1 MKTLSVWTLIIAV
14 PLWVIAAGVVFA
26 CYQEYKLQNA
36 PPQVMGGMVI
46 NPQAA
51 PAAPAPDPRQ
61 NSGTR
66 G

>member
-1 MKTLSVWTLIIAV
+1 MKTQMLWTLIIAV
-14 PLWVIAAGVVFA
+14 PLWLIAAGVIFA

-46 NPQAA
+46 SPHSA
-51 PAAPAPDPRQ
+51 PPMPDPRQ